1 MSSRVHLRVNHPA
14 EPRGV
19 THTIAET
26 GVADDVAEGTDAPT
40 QGDLLELIRSR
51 VPSLPASGR
60 QVAETVLRESDH
72 VIGMSAQRLAKT
84 SATSVGSVVRFCQG
98 IGLPGY
104 NAFQLRLAASLGHG
118 LRRTAPAPTTPESV
132 AGHVLWQALDDLAR
146 SVASIDVS
154 VLQQAAAV
162 IRTAER
168 LLICSSG
175 PSQPVAVTLGSTLSR
190 AGLTVQYP
198 SDVETQEAVARLL
211 GPGDVCIGVSHSG
224 TTANTLRS
232 VDLAAVRGARTVA
245 ITSFAGS
252 PIARACELV
261 LVAGAPADAYRSADT
276 ASRVVHHALIQALG
290 AEVLNPEGPAA

>member
-1 MSSRVHLRVNHPA
+1 MTSTL
-14 EPRGV
+14 
-19 THTIAET
+19 
-26 GVADDVAEGTDAPT
+26 TDAGPASAESGT
-40 QGDLLELIRSR
+40 LSSSQGDLLELIRSR

-72 VIGMSAQRLAKT
+72 VVGMSAQRLAKT

-118 LRRTAPAPTTPESV
+118 LRGAIDGRPAPESV
-132 AGHVLWQALDDLAR
+132 AEHVLWQSLDDLAR
-146 SVASIDVS
+146 SVASIDVHM
-154 VLQQAAAV
+154 VQRAADV

-175 PSQPVAVTLGSTLSR
+175 PSQPVAVTLGSALSR

-198 SDVETQEAVARLL
+198 SDVETQEGVARLL
-211 GPGDVCIGVSHSG
+211 GPKDVCIGVSHSG
-224 TTANTLRS
+224 TTPNTLHS

-252 PIARACELV
+252 PIAQACEVV
-261 LVAGAPADAYRSADT
+261 LVAGAPADAFRSADT
-276 ASRVVHHALIQALG
+276 ASRIVHHALIQALN
-290 AEVLNPEGPAA
+290 AEVVSRMAEQAADA

>member
-1 MSSRVHLRVNHPA
+1 M
-14 EPRGV
+14 
-19 THTIAET
+19 THTTAEIGLT
-26 GVADDVAEGTDAPT
+26 GDAAEGTDAVT

-51 VPSLPASGR
+51 VPFLPASGR

-98 IGLPGY
+98 IGLSGY

-118 LRRTAPAPTTPESV
+118 FGHGLGRGGEGRAAPESV
-132 AGHVLWQALDDLAR
+132 AGRVLWQALDDLAR
-146 SVASIDVS
+146 SVASIDVT
-154 VLQQAAAV
+154 VLQRAADV
-162 IRTAER
+162 IRAAER

-211 GPGDVCIGVSHSG
+211 GPKDVCIGVSHSG

-232 VDLAAVRGARTVA
+232 VDLAVVRGARTIA

-252 PIARACELV
+252 PIARACDVV
-261 LVAGAPADAYRSADT
+261 LVAGAPADAFRSADT
-276 ASRVVHHALIQALG
+276 ASRIVHHALIQALG
-290 AEVLNPEGPAA
+290 AEVLHPQPTA